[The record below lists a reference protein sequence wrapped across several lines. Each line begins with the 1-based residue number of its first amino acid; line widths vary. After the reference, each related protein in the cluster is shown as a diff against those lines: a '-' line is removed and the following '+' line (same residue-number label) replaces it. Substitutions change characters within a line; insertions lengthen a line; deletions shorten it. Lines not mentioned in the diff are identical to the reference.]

1 MLFNLQQGFAAVA
14 LVEIRCPTPKGCV
27 DIFHVL
33 FQWQSRQPSA
43 GHAGEAGFDRFQG
56 LPGWLNIWVKVA
68 CTPTLD
74 YSKLE
79 AKEIKAFL

>member
-1 MLFNLQQGFAAVA
+1 MLFHLQQSFAAVA
-14 LVEIRCPTPKGCV
+14 VMEIHCPTPEGCV
-27 DIFHVL
+27 DILHDL

-56 LPGWLNIWVKVA
+56 LPGWLNIRVKVA
-68 CTPTLD
+68 CTPTLG

-79 AKEIKAFL
+79 AKEVKAFL